1 MVHLLAITIGLLI
14 ALGLEASVEW
24 LHHRSLVREAREN
37 MSQEIRDNQRN
48 LATELKALPGENQQL
63 QGILEMA
70 GDAQHARP
78 AKQPNDFRWTVIRLS
93 ESAWNTAASS
103 GALAHMDYAEARRY
117 AQLYELQQMFNANM
131 DRYVDSRAEMYAFLN
146 RTTLHDKPSQAGF
159 ELGEQVIAKELVMTN
174 FLRELGT
181 TLNAAYGRFLGE
193 TAKGRS
199 PE

>member
-1 MVHLLAITIGLLI
+1 VEVHPPHSPIHSVKEFMVHLLAITIGLLI

-48 LATELKALPGENQQL
+48 LATELKALPGESQQL

-103 GALAHMDYAEARRY
+103 GLSPTRRY

-131 DRYVDSRAEMYAFLN
+131 DRYVDSC
-146 RTTLHDKPSQAGF
+146 
-159 ELGEQVIAKELVMTN
+159 
-174 FLRELGT
+174 
-181 TLNAAYGRFLGE
+181 
-193 TAKGRS
+193 
-199 PE
+199 